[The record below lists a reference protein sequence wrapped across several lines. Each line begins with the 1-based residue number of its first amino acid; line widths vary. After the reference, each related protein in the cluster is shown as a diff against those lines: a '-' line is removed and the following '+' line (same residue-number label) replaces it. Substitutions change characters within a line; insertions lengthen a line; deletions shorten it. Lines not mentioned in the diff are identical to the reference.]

1 MYGLHGEAAAAGET
15 QETGEIILSASD
27 TVYIPDPCGRP
38 GEEAWIRCP
47 DLFCPACGIKGRCFM
62 EGGLGD
68 IQWGES
74 YVCIACE
81 NVFFMPIAPASKSY
95 LKRIESL
102 RLKEM
107 ADAGTV

>member
-1 MYGLHGEAAAAGET
+1 
-15 QETGEIILSASD
+15 
-27 TVYIPDPCGRP
+27 
-38 GEEAWIRCP
+38 
-47 DLFCPACGIKGRCFM
+47 M